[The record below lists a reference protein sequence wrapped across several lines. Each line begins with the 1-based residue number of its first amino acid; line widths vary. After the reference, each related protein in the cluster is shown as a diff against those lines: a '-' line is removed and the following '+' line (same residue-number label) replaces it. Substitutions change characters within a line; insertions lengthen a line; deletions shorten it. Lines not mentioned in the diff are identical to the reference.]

1 MDELQASTEFQR
13 VVHIYDRTSGQ
24 VFFVNTTLLR
34 KSCEGVYIPRE
45 GEAEEDMGLT
55 SDNWI
60 DCVSLEVPPVL
71 VSTGASRSVVQT
83 GLTFRFG
90 DDTTT

>member
-1 MDELQASTEFQR
+1 MR
-13 VVHIYDRTSGQ
+13 
-24 VFFVNTTLLR
+24 
-34 KSCEGVYIPRE
+34 
-45 GEAEEDMGLT
+45 LT

-60 DCVSLEVPPVL
+60 DCVSLEAPPVL

-83 GLTFRFG
+83 GLTFHFG